1 MFTTTDSPV
10 LYRLSE
16 KPQVQDYFIGRL
28 IGAIALLAMM
38 LFLPGGL
45 KVLSM
50 IGFFGLAIP
59 TAKEYL
65 QQQLLDLEI
74 TPTNLRLVTGY
85 KHEEYLIDF
94 ADIQSVEVIEKYK
107 HQKNRG
113 SSPIR
118 KGETKTILVHDEN
131 RHGIFYHPET
141 RCVITTKT
149 GKTIKLKA
157 RYFTK
162 GQFAKFLSIM
172 QQAYNAYQVG
182 TPLGYEKAAPL
193 PPTPQATAAS
203 KPTLVKKETPVVQ
216 APTPQPLTE
225 NEKKIN
231 QLIQKNTALL
241 QDDLQLQQAIT
252 ANMQEVYKS
261 VYRIRDAFD
270 LSKMANAQVIM
281 EFKNPDGSA
290 AYILEDDFHAELDA
304 ESIDI
309 AKNLIEAAKKNLSVV
324 QARIAYYTKINKQL
338 ETMKFQ
344 EAKRQK
350 LQGVAESLKNLQE
363 KNTAKSID
371 QSLTNM
377 DLDVDSK
384 IIAELEDL
392 SQQVQRVKDLDNAI
406 LLNEH
411 ISLFKNT

>member
-1 MFTTTDSPV
+1 
-10 LYRLSE
+10 
-16 KPQVQDYFIGRL
+16 
-28 IGAIALLAMM
+28 
-38 LFLPGGL
+38 
-45 KVLSM
+45 
-50 IGFFGLAIP
+50 
-59 TAKEYL
+59 YL

-74 TPTNLRLVTGY
+74 TPTNLRVVTGY
-85 KHEEYLIDF
+85 KHEENLIDF

-149 GKTIKLKA
+149 GKTVKLKA
-157 RYFTK
+157 RYFAK
-162 GQFAKFLSIM
+162 GQFAKFLTIM

-182 TPLGYEKAAPL
+182 TPLGYEKATPL
-193 PPTPQATAAS
+193 PPTPQPMAS
-203 KPTLVKKETPVVQ
+203 PKPTLAKQETPVVQ
-216 APTPQPLTE
+216 TQQPLTE

-231 QLIQKNTALL
+231 QIIQKNTVLL
-241 QDDLQLQQAIT
+241 QDDLQLQQALT

-281 EFKNPDGSA
+281 EFKNPDASA

-309 AKNLIEAAKKNLSVV
+309 AKNLIEAAKKNIGVV

-371 QSLTNM
+371 QSLSNM
-377 DLDVDSK
+377 DLDIDSK

>member
-1 MFTTTDSPV
+1 MFTNTDSPI

-38 LFLPGGL
+38 MFLPGGL

-157 RYFTK
+157 RYFSK

-172 QQAYNAYQVG
+172 QQAYNAYQLG
-182 TPLGYEKAAPL
+182 TPLGYEKTVPL
-193 PPTPQATAAS
+193 PPTPQAT
-203 KPTLVKKETPVVQ
+203 
-216 APTPQPLTE
+216 PTPKTTLAKQEKPAMQPPTQQPLTE

-231 QLIQKNTALL
+231 QIIQKNTTLL
-241 QDDLQLQQAIT
+241 QDDIQLQQALT

-281 EFKNPDGSA
+281 EFKNADGSA

-371 QSLTNM
+371 QSLTNI

-411 ISLFKNT
+411 ISLFKTP